1 MTNQRPWVLADQPPI
16 SRVEE
21 FPELPAVIVRLL
33 WQRGYRT
40 AAAIKQFLRPE
51 YEQDL
56 QDPFVFTQMRAA
68 VDQIIAAVT
77 AQRRITVYGDY
88 DVDGV
93 TATATMVEVLRALGA
108 NVNWYLPERLAE
120 GYGLNVGA
128 IEELAAKGTQLLITV
143 DCGST
148 NVAEIAR
155 ANELGIPVVVLDH
168 HHQPA
173 QIPQAAAIINPVFE
187 RETRSFQHYS
197 SGGVAFAVACA
208 LLQATNNG
216 ATLNHRVPDGWEKWL
231 MDLTALSTVADMM
244 PLIGENRLLVKYG
257 LVVLRKTR
265 RPGLRALFDVMGS
278 EIETADETTIGFQ
291 IAPRLNAAGRLQHAS
306 IALELLLTRDAA
318 QGRQLAEQLQ
328 SINAERQHLTEMAVD
343 EALEQIEQQGEQ
355 SAYTAF
361 APHWSPGIIGL
372 IAGRLVERVWRPVL
386 VMTQNG
392 EEIVGS
398 GRSTPGYDIMSALD
412 AGAEH
417 FRRFG
422 GHPGACGFTLI
433 TLDQRPTFERWFQ
446 AHASETVPT
455 DRTLKPVQ
463 LDLSTTLK
471 ELDPTTIDMIDVC
484 APYGQQNPRPVFLL
498 SNVTIREAQT
508 VGAKRQHVKVVV
520 GQGEQFGKCIGFRLG
535 DRVAELVPGSQADLA
550 VEVSWN
556 IWNGRK
562 ERQLKIIDW
571 RKAS

>member
-1 MTNQRPWVLADQPPI
+1 MTERSWILAEQPPI
-16 SRVEE
+16 EQLNE
-21 FPELPAVIVRLL
+21 FPELPGLIVRLL

-40 AAAIKQFLRPE
+40 ADAIRNFLRPE
-51 YEQDL
+51 YHQGL
-56 QDPFVFTQMRAA
+56 QDPFVLTQMRTA
-68 VDQIIAAVT
+68 VETIIAAIT
-77 AQRRITVYGDY
+77 ARRQITIYGDY

-93 TATATMVEVLRALGA
+93 TATATMVETLQALGGK
-108 NVNWYLPERLAE
+108 VNWYLPERLAE
-120 GYGLNVGA
+120 GYGLNVAA
-128 IEELAAKGTQLLITV
+128 IEELAERGTQLLITV

-155 ANELGIPVVVLDH
+155 ANELGLQVIVLDH

-173 QIPQAAAIINPVFE
+173 TIPAATAIINPVFE
-187 RETRSFQHYS
+187 RESRSFQYYS
-197 SGGVAFAVACA
+197 SGGVAFTVARA

-216 ATLNHRVPDGWEKWL
+216 ATLGHRLQDGWEKWL

-244 PLIGENRLLVKYG
+244 AMTGENRLLVKYG
-257 LVVLRKTR
+257 LMVLRKTR
-265 RPGLRALFDVMGS
+265 RPGLRSLFDVMGT
-278 EIETADETTIGFQ
+278 ELAKADETTIGFQ

-306 IALELLLTRDAA
+306 VALELLLTKDAA
-318 QGRQLAEQLQ
+318 QGRQLAEQLHT
-328 SINAERQHLTEMAVD
+328 INGERQRLTEMAVN

-398 GRSTPGYDIMSALD
+398 GRSTPGNDIMATLD

-422 GHPGACGFTLI
+422 GHPGACGFTLASMDNRVVFETWFREHTQA
-433 TLDQRPTFERWFQ
+433 TLP
-446 AHASETVPT
+446 PG
-455 DRTLKPVQ
+455 RTQKPVAI
-463 LDLSTTLK
+463 DLLTTL
-471 ELDPTTIDMIDVC
+471 EEVDGETIDLIDAC
-484 APYGQQNPRPVFLL
+484 APYGQTNPRPVFMLQG
-498 SNVTIREAQT
+498 VEVVEAQT
-508 VGAKRQHVKVVV
+508 VGATRQHVKLVAR
-520 GQGEQFGKCIGFRLG
+520 QGEQLGKFIGFRFGERLG
-535 DRVAELVPGSQADLA
+535 ELRPGMLIDVA

-556 IWNGRK
+556 AWNGRK

-571 RKAS
+571 RASV